1 VTLYDF
7 KERISKQ
14 LDINRHFKFFF
25 KSQDPEFGYLKEEVT
40 NDKTILPTFDNQI
53 VAYIVEIE

>member
-14 LDINRHFKFFF
+14 LDINKHFKFFF
-25 KSQDPEFGYLKEEVT
+25 KSQDPEFGYLKEESKIFRFYFKIYLS
-40 NDKTILPTFDNQI
+40 N
-53 VAYIVEIE
+53 